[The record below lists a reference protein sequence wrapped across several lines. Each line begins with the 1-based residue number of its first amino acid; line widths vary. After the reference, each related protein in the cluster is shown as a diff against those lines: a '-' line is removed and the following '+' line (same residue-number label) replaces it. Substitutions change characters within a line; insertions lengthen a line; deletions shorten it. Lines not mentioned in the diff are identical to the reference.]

1 MTMARAARAGRPGAF
16 ASPLRVRLTGLLCGL
31 AVGSVPVLA
40 GGQPAA
46 TPRSPA
52 ATAAPAAAVSEVAR
66 TADSIAVAP
75 LRRGDAIL
83 VSFSTA
89 RAVTPAVEEAIASG
103 LPTTFTY
110 DVELRRPST
119 FWFDKLMA
127 SARIA
132 VTVRFDPLT
141 RRYHVTLLQDGR
153 VAEDRTT
160 DRVDDVR
167 RWVSVFRDLP
177 LFTTRELQERTAYD
191 VRVRGRTSPRHTWS
205 FWPWARSS
213 AHGSAGFTFAP

>member
-1 MTMARAARAGRPGAF
+1 MAAD
-16 ASPLRVRLTGLLCGL
+16 TGGD
-31 AVGSVPVLA
+31 AII
-40 GGQPAA
+40 
-46 TPRSPA
+46 T
-52 ATAAPAAAVSEVAR
+52 
-66 TADSIAVAP
+66 VAP
-75 LRRGDAIL
+75 QRRGDSIL

-89 RAVTPAVEEAIASG
+89 RAVTPAIEQAIASG

-119 FWFDKLMA
+119 FWFDKLVA

-153 VAEDRTT
+153 VAEERTT
-160 DRVDDVR
+160 DRAEQVR
-167 RWVSVFRDLP
+167 RWVSVFERLP
-177 LFTTRELQERTAYD
+177 LFTTRELQEHTAYD

-205 FWPWARSS
+205 FWPWARPS

>member
-1 MTMARAARAGRPGAF
+1 MIIAGAALARCGRSPDWRGRARLA
-16 ASPLRVRLTGLLCGL
+16 GLLCGL
-31 AVGSVPVLA
+31 AGGLA
-40 GGQPAA
+40 PIAAGAQP
-46 TPRSPA
+46 
-52 ATAAPAAAVSEVAR
+52 AAPAARPV
-66 TADSIAVAP
+66 TADGIITVAP
-75 LRRGDAIL
+75 LRRGDAIF

-89 RAVTPAVEEAIASG
+89 RAVTPAVEQAIASG

-160 DRVDDVR
+160 DRADEVR
-167 RWVSVFRDLP
+167 RWVSVFDGLP
-177 LFTTRELQERTAYD
+177 LFTTRELQQHTAYD

-205 FWPWARSS
+205 FWPWARPS
-213 AHGSAGFTFAP
+213 AHGSAGFTFVP